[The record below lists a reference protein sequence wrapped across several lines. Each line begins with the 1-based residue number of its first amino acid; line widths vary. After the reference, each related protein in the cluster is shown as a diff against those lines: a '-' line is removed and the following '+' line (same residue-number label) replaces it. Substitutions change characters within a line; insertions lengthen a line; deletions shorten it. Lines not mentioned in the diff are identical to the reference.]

1 MGQFNSE
8 ELRSIAQALKREATL
23 RFGRLWRRTPQQG
36 GPEEAEL
43 RQIFIDYNNGELQSG
58 GAREIIRLLNSNM
71 GLAGELELRVYGRE
85 LKYTSTSR
93 IGTVRKIASPTNTHF
108 REKTHQQLIALDRIV
123 SLINRNNAPLYL
135 ANDDSNLNIFLGQ
148 LNSANL
154 PHPELIRTLPQI
166 LSLRS
171 PKLRFSNQFDFTHID
186 CVAKCSMEMWRHG
199 TGVFRLGG
207 GIAIF
212 QNNMAEFLFQPIDR
226 NFDDTPDE
234 VEESR
239 SVLPRIFQRSQ
250 NNAGQ
255 PSEAILEGLAM
266 LGGVL
271 HWIHDANESGQII
284 ALGSH
289 RTNES
294 FNAMIGSDNPIMV
307 NDLQIETDITT
318 QVESDDSDVGVH
330 EVKCEIHSEM
340 RNDFARYQL
349 FNPSTKVRNRYQGAG
364 DSISNLRISFLVGHW
379 RQGDPGLGVVMDAYV
394 YEFTDIC
401 DISTMRVL
409 RRRRFEFTPY

>member
-1 MGQFNSE
+1 MERFNTE
-8 ELRSIAQALKREATL
+8 ELRSIARALKREARF
-23 RFGRLWRRTPQQG
+23 RFGRLWRRKPPQG
-36 GPEEAEL
+36 GPEETEL
-43 RQIFIDYNNGELQSG
+43 RQIFIDYNNGELQSEE
-58 GAREIIRLLNSNM
+58 ARGIIRILNSNM
-71 GLAGELELRVYGRE
+71 GVAGERQLQVYGRKM
-85 LKYTSTSR
+85 LAGRKSR
-93 IGTVRKIASPTNTHF
+93 IKTVKKIDLPKVSHF
-108 REKTHQQLIALDRIV
+108 TKKSNMQLKTLDKIV
-123 SLINRNNAPLYL
+123 SLMNESNFPLYL
-135 ANDDSNLNIFLGQ
+135 ANDDSNLENFLDW
-148 LNSANL
+148 LTSENR
-154 PHPELIRTLPQI
+154 PHPELIRTLPDMIKQRP
-166 LSLRS
+166 RS
-171 PKLRFSNQFDFTHID
+171 NFSNKFDFTHID
-186 CVAKCSMEMWRHG
+186 CVTKCSMEMWRHG
-199 TGVFRLGG
+199 TGVFRLGE
-207 GIAIF
+207 GIALF

-250 NNAGQ
+250 DNPDQ

-294 FNAMIGSDNPIMV
+294 FNAMIGSDNPVMV

-330 EVKCEIHSEM
+330 EVKCEKHSEM

-349 FNPSTKVRNRYQGAG
+349 FNPSTKVRNRYRDAG
-364 DSISNLRISFLVGHW
+364 DSISNLRISFLIGHW
-379 RQGDPGLGVVMDAYV
+379 RQGDPELGVVMDAYV

-409 RRRRFEFTPY
+409 RRRRFEFTS